1 MNYILYKSKIDGGKK
16 NKNKRLILLIFALFF
31 VIYIASS
38 NGVFDP
44 WDGME
49 TFLVTEGMILHHS
62 PKLYPDSPSVK
73 ELHFDL
79 PKSSHF
85 LEGLKLTYHTNN
97 ISQLMDQPAYMSRSL
112 LSSAI
117 AVPFYYA
124 AVLFSVSPITV
135 VSLLV
140 EPIMLALTAV
150 VIFCFSLEIYGSK
163 KISFILTIIFGVCSF
178 AWTYNGSFLPQPLQ
192 GLCLIASA
200 FFIYISTKTKIKA
213 KTKTIPTDNNNDNEN
228 TIPINNNNNNNN
240 TNKENSTNTNTNTNT
255 GNRAIYLAGL
265 AGLFLGLSLFA
276 NPSGIVL
283 IPGFIIYSFFIMRR
297 NRRMK
302 NLLSFLIMLTL
313 TVSFF
318 GLTNYW
324 RFGSFTETGYGKMS
338 TTSAHNGWQG
348 LAGLSLSPGYGLIF
362 YFPPVIL
369 LPIALKRLYPENKLL
384 VFLSIYV
391 LVATWLFFG
400 TVNFTFD
407 PFQNIV
413 GWLGGGGWGPR
424 YFVPVLPFITL
435 VLGAVLTGV
444 KTGLF
449 MKISMTTLCVIG
461 FYVSLLGILVWYQYG
476 YGYGWQREA
485 LWKYDQSYDQT
496 KLSSYAAMVWIPG
509 YSPIILHT
517 KALLSNFVSS
527 DIRPNQSFW
536 NDWGRLGLAPCSY
549 NIYVFCKFGITPIL
563 LLSGLITAIAIPIIL
578 ELNKGSPSL
587 RYYKII
593 SLS

>member
-1 MNYILYKSKIDGGKK
+1 MDTVYRNKIISKY
-16 NKNKRLILLIFALFF
+16 NKNNKSKRLILLVFALFF
-31 VIYIASS
+31 VIYITSS
-38 NGVFDP
+38 NGIYV
-44 WDGME
+44 GYGKE
-49 TFLVTEGMILHHS
+49 TFLVTEGMVLHHS

-73 ELHFDL
+73 KLYFNVNG
-79 PKSSHF
+79 SIAF
-85 LEGLKLTYHTNN
+85 QEGLKLTYHTNN
-97 ISQLMDQPAYMSRSL
+97 ISQLMNQPAYTQRSL

-140 EPIMLALTAV
+140 EPIILALTAV
-150 VIFCFSLEIYGSK
+150 IIFCFSLEIYGSK

-200 FFIYISTKTKIKA
+200 FFIYLSIKIKTI
-213 KTKTIPTDNNNDNEN
+213 TKTIPT
-228 TIPINNNNNNNN
+228 NNNN
-240 TNKENSTNTNTNTNT
+240 SSSSSSSI
-255 GNRAIYLAGL
+255 AIYLAGL

-276 NPSGIVL
+276 NPSSIVL

-302 NLLSFLIMLTL
+302 NLLSFLIILTL

-424 YFVPVLPFITL
+424 YFVPVLPFITI

-449 MKISMTTLCVIG
+449 MKISMTTLCAIG

-476 YGYGWQREA
+476 YGYGWNREA
-485 LWKYDQSYDQT
+485 LWKYDQVYDQT

-527 DIRPNQSFW
+527 DIQPYQPFW

-549 NIYVFCKFGITPIL
+549 NIYIFCKFGITPIL
-563 LLSGLITAIAIPIIL
+563 LLSGLITAIAISIIL
-578 ELNKGSPSL
+578 ELNKASPKFFTANL
-587 RYYKII
+587 KKKLYQT
-593 SLS
+593 